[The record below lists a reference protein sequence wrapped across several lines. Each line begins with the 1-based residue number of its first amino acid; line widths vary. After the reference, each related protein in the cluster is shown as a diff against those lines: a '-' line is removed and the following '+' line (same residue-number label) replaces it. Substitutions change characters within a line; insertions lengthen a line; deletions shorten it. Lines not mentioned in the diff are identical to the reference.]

1 MPQRAERRDRPRDQ
15 RPDRPSR
22 VLVRRADRPGDLG
35 WVVMIHG
42 EVYDRQFGWNAEF
55 EALVARIVADYAGG
69 HDPAREA
76 AWIAEV
82 DGERAGCVF
91 LVADDEPGVARL
103 RILLVTEAARGLGLG
118 TRLVE
123 ECLAFARAA
132 GYRSVTL
139 WTNDVLVSAR
149 RIYRNVGFTLVDE
162 EPHHSF
168 GHDLVGQN
176 WVLDLGAGREDPA
189 RGA

>member
-1 MPQRAERRDRPRDQ
+1 VTAEHRPQAAIT
-15 RPDRPSR
+15 
-22 VLVRRADRPGDLG
+22 VRHADRPGDLG
-35 WVVMIHG
+35 WVVMVHG
-42 EVYDRQFGWNAEF
+42 EAYHRQFGWNTEF
-55 EALVARIVADYAGG
+55 EALVAKIVADYAAGADG

-91 LVADDEPGVARL
+91 LVAGDEPGTAKL
-103 RILLVTEAARGLGLG
+103 RILLVTPSARGLGLG

-123 ECLAFARAA
+123 RCLDFARRA
-132 GYRSVTL
+132 GYRQVVL

-149 RIYRNVGFTLVDE
+149 RIYQAAGFTLTGE

-168 GHDLVGQN
+168 GHDLVGQI
-176 WVLDLGAGREDPA
+176 WTLRFSDVPTGLPEPV
-189 RGA
+189 RGTAMR